1 MAKILNLNTGEEF
14 TKRNYFGDIGD
25 FEFSDL
31 TMDFSDLDFKFEILP
46 AANVFEDNYIIFDF
60 ERKIEYIEHIKI
72 SENG

>member
-14 TKRNYFGDIGD
+14 TKRNY
-25 FEFSDL
+25 FSDL